1 VEILQG
7 FYWAPVVEVKNV
19 DAFITKNMYGLLQAG
34 NVIKV
39 PTLIGITSEENLV
52 FNPGE
57 SVPPIRILHTYLLF
71 RPCNATV
78 NGRSIRPTP
87 RLGSTQR
94 HANF

>member
-39 PTLIGITSEENLV
+39 PTLVGITSEENLL
-52 FNPGE
+52 FNSGE
-57 SVPPIRILHTYLLF
+57 SIQAIRMVHTYFHF
-71 RPCNATV
+71 RSCDATV
-78 NGRSIRPTP
+78 DGRSI
-87 RLGSTQR
+87 
-94 HANF
+94 